1 MDGLISKYLLL
12 PPNPS
17 VLIFADKL
25 YSRGLV
31 VRENIGRNT
40 YSVVLKFFV
49 ERTDFTKSLMSKKKQ
64 LNVIVNNKQRN

>member
-25 YSRGLV
+25 YSIGLV
-31 VRENIGRNT
+31 VDMDT
-40 YSVVLKFFV
+40 SQV
-49 ERTDFTKSLMSKKKQ
+49 
-64 LNVIVNNKQRN
+64 